1 MIALETGQISTFL
14 PKAHQETQKK
24 LNHARN
30 HYQQTQMGQKDIPRI
45 MVVEGPWTEVHC
57 TGRHL

>member
-1 MIALETGQISTFL
+1 MIALETDRISTFL

-30 HYQQTQMGQKDIPRI
+30 HYQQTQMDQKDILRI
-45 MVVEGPWTEVHC
+45 VVVESPWTEVHC
-57 TGRHL
+57 ADRHL